1 MPTVSREETT
11 VRAYED
17 GPLLVRGPVRV
28 LDGDGNEIRL
38 RRRTVALCRCGRS
51 RRQPLCDGAH
61 TAVNFRC
68 PASPV
73 LDPPWPGE
81 ARDGGAA
88 T

>member
-1 MPTVSREETT
+1 MSAVSREETT

-28 LDGDGNEIRL
+28 IDGDGNEIRL

-51 RRQPLCDGAH
+51 RTQPLCDGAH

-68 PASPV
+68 AASPV
-73 LDPPWPGE
+73 LDLLSGDGQ
-81 ARDGGAA
+81 DGGSA